1 MPDETGAITAGL
13 DDVSAAGG
21 TPVLSD
27 RAKMLAIG
35 ATSQPN
41 FGSSSGAAPDAP
53 DIGGGPDAPTEA
65 LYQVEAEWMWGFQSG
80 RQFQAYSVGR

>member
-65 LYQVEAEWMWGFQSG
+65 LGSAPGMQQGASCSGFK
-80 RQFQAYSVGR
+80 VT